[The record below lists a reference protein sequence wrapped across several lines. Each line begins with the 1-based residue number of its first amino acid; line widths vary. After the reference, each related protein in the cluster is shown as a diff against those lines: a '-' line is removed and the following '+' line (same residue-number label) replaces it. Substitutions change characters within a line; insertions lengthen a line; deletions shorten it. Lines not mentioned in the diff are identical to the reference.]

1 MNIEEIVN
9 SELRKVCDD
18 IIVDGALKNIHFF
31 YGDGKYEPGI
41 YLYEEDGIYNYI
53 EVGDRGG
60 IAAKL
65 KTESIEDVLYKLYS
79 GITFNVAIKYAM
91 VNKERNKD
99 WRRVLFSKQ
108 LELLRG
114 LGEIYYIRRCE
125 EINIIIKES
134 PYKDAYE

>member
-1 MNIEEIVN
+1 MNIEKIVN

-18 IIVDGALKNIHFF
+18 IIVDSALKDIHFF
-31 YGDGKYEPGI
+31 YGDGRYEPGI
-41 YLYEEDGIYNYI
+41 YVYEEDGIYYYI

-60 IAAKL
+60 IAAEL
-65 KTESIEDVLYKLYS
+65 KTEKIEDLLYKLYS

-108 LELLRG
+108 LELLRE
-114 LGEIYYIRRCE
+114 LGEMYYIRRWE
-125 EINIIIKES
+125 EINIILEES
-134 PYKDAYE
+134 PYKDNI